1 MAGYVA
7 LVTIHLHFAEA
18 HDLKAKRKELKSF
31 TEQLRGRLGVAV
43 AEVEYQDKWQRA
55 TVVAAA
61 VAGSAHGAEGLADR
75 IGRFA
80 DSRFPD
86 GVQVEYALASFDEVS
101 GLG

>member
-1 MAGYVA
+1 LPGYVA
-7 LVTIHLHFAEA
+7 LVTIHLHFGEV

-43 AEVEYQDKWQRA
+43 AEVDHQDKWQRS

-61 VAGSAHGAEGLADR
+61 VAGTATGAQERADR
-75 IGRFA
+75 IARFA

-86 GVQVEYALASFDEVS
+86 GVRVERDVTSFDEVS

>member
-1 MAGYVA
+1 VAGYVA
-7 LVTIHLHFAEA
+7 LVRIHLHLGEV

-43 AEVEYQDKWQRA
+43 AEVDHQDKWQRS

-61 VAGSAHGAEGLADR
+61 VAGSATGAEDLADR

-86 GVQVEYALASFDEVS
+86 GVRVEHALASFDEVS
-101 GLG
+101 GIG

>member
-1 MAGYVA
+1 MSGYVA
-7 LVTIHLHFAEA
+7 LVTIHLHFAEV
-18 HDLKAKRKELKSF
+18 HDLKAKRKQLKSF

-43 AEVEYQDKWQRA
+43 AEVEHQDKWQRS

-61 VAGSAHGAEGLADR
+61 VAGSAHGAEDLADR
-75 IGRFA
+75 VARFA

-86 GVQVEYALASFDEVS
+86 GVRVQRTLASFNDVA

>member
-1 MAGYVA
+1 LPGYVA
-7 LVTIHLHFAEA
+7 LVTIHLHFGEV

-43 AEVEYQDKWQRA
+43 AEVDHMDKWQRS

-61 VAGSAHGAEGLADR
+61 VSGSARGVEDLADR
-75 IGRFA
+75 IRRFA
-80 DSRFPD
+80 DRRFPD
-86 GVQVEYALASFDEVS
+86 GVRVERALASVDEMT

>member
-1 MAGYVA
+1 VAGYVA
-7 LVTIHLHFAEA
+7 LVTIHLHLGEV
-18 HDLKAKRKELKSF
+18 HDLKAKRKQLKSF

-43 AEVEYQDKWQRA
+43 AEVDHHDKWQRS

-61 VAGSAHGAEGLADR
+61 VSGSAHGAQELADR

-80 DSRFPD
+80 DGRFPD
-86 GVQVEYALASFDEVS
+86 GVRVERNLASFDEVA

>member
-1 MAGYVA
+1 
-7 LVTIHLHFAEA
+7 VTIHLHLGEV

-43 AEVEYQDKWQRA
+43 AEVEHQDKWQRS
-55 TVVAAA
+55 TVVVAA
-61 VAGSAHGAEGLADR
+61 VAGSASGARLLADKVA
-75 IGRFA
+75 RFA

-86 GVQVEYALASFDEVS
+86 GVSVQCALASFDEVS

>member
-1 MAGYVA
+1 VA
-7 LVTIHLHFAEA
+7 LVTIHLHLAEV
-18 HDLKAKRKELKSF
+18 HDLKGKRKQLKSF

-43 AEVEYQDKWQRA
+43 AEVSHHDKWQRS

-61 VAGSAHGAEGLADR
+61 VSGTAHGAQELGDR

-86 GVQVEYALASFDEVS
+86 GVRVEQSLVSLDEVS

>member
-1 MAGYVA
+1 VPGYVA
-7 LVTIHLHFAEA
+7 LVTIHLHLGEV

-43 AEVEYQDKWQRA
+43 AEVDHMDKWQRS

-61 VAGSAHGAEGLADR
+61 VSGTARGVEDLADR
-75 IGRFA
+75 IARFA
-80 DSRFPD
+80 DGRFPD
-86 GVQVEYALASFDEVS
+86 GVRCERNLASFDEIA

>member
-1 MAGYVA
+1 VAGYVA
-7 LVTIHLHFAEA
+7 LVTIHLHLGEV

-43 AEVEYQDKWQRA
+43 AEVAHQDKWQRS

-61 VAGSAHGAEGLADR
+61 VSGTAHGAEDLADR

-86 GVQVEYALASFDEVS
+86 GVRVEHALASFDEVS

>member
-1 MAGYVA
+1 VA
-7 LVTIHLHFAEA
+7 LVTIHLHFSEV

-43 AEVEYQDKWQRA
+43 AEVEHQDKWQRS
-55 TVVAAA
+55 TVAVAA
-61 VAGSAHGAEGLADR
+61 VAGSARRAEELADR
-75 IGRFA
+75 VARFA

-86 GVQVEYALASFDEVS
+86 GVRVERALASFDEVS

>member
-7 LVTIHLHFAEA
+7 LVTIHLHLGEV

-31 TEQLRGRLGVAV
+31 VEQLRGRLGVAV
-43 AEVEYQDKWQRA
+43 AEVDHQDTWQRS

-61 VAGSAHGAEGLADR
+61 VAATARGAGEMGDR
-75 IGRFA
+75 IARFA

-86 GVQVEYALASFDEVS
+86 GVRVEQRLASFDEVS
-101 GLG
+101 GIG

>member
-7 LVTIHLHFAEA
+7 LVTIELHFSEV
-18 HDLKAKRKELKSF
+18 HDLKAKRKQLKSF

-43 AEVEYQDKWQRA
+43 AEVDHQDKWQRS

-61 VAGSAHGAEGLADR
+61 VSGTARGAQERAEQ

-86 GVQVEYALASFDEVS
+86 GVVCACNLASFDDVA

>member
-1 MAGYVA
+1 VPGYVA
-7 LVTIHLHFAEA
+7 LVTIHLHFGEV

-43 AEVEYQDKWQRA
+43 AEVDHQDKWQRS

-61 VAGSAHGAEGLADR
+61 VSGTASGAQELGDR
-75 IGRFA
+75 IARFA
-80 DSRFPD
+80 DGRFPD
-86 GVQVEYALASFDEVS
+86 GVRCESTLSAFDEIA

>member
-7 LVTIHLHFAEA
+7 LVTIHLHLGEV

-43 AEVEYQDKWQRA
+43 AEVDHQDKWQRA
-55 TVVAAA
+55 TVAAAA
-61 VAGSAHGAEGLADR
+61 VAGTAQGAHELGDR
-75 IGRFA
+75 IARFA

-86 GVQVEYALASFDEVS
+86 GVRVEQSLASFDEVA

>member
-1 MAGYVA
+1 VAGYVA
-7 LVTIHLHFAEA
+7 LVTIHLHLGEV

-43 AEVEYQDKWQRA
+43 AEVAHQDKWQRS

-61 VAGSAHGAEGLADR
+61 VSGTAQGAEDLADR

-86 GVQVEYALASFDEVS
+86 GVRVEHALASFDEVS

>member
-31 TEQLRGRLGVAV
+31 TEQLRGRLGIAV
-43 AEVEYQDKWQRA
+43 AEVEHQDKWQRA

>member
-7 LVTIHLHFAEA
+7 LVTIHLHFSEV

-31 TEQLRGRLGVAV
+31 TEQLRARLGVAV
-43 AEVEYQDKWQRA
+43 AEVEHQDKWQRS

-61 VAGSAHGAEGLADR
+61 VAGSMRGAEDRADR
-75 IGRFA
+75 VARFA

-86 GVQVEYALASFDEVS
+86 GVRVERALASFDEVT

>member
-7 LVTIHLHFAEA
+7 LVTIHVHLGEV
-18 HDLKAKRKELKSF
+18 HDLKAKRKQLKSF

-43 AEVEYQDKWQRA
+43 AEVDHQDKWQRS

-61 VAGSAHGAEGLADR
+61 VAGSASGAQQLADR
-75 IGRFA
+75 IARFA
-80 DSRFPD
+80 DGHFPD
-86 GVQVEYALASFDEVS
+86 GVRVEQRLASFDEVA

>member
-1 MAGYVA
+1 VPGYVA
-7 LVTIHLHFAEA
+7 LVTIHLHLGEV

-43 AEVEYQDKWQRA
+43 AEVDHMDKWQRS

-61 VAGSAHGAEGLADR
+61 VSGTARGVEDLADR
-75 IGRFA
+75 IARFA
-80 DSRFPD
+80 DSRFAD
-86 GVQVEYALASFDEVS
+86 GVRCERKLASFDEVA

>member
-1 MAGYVA
+1 VPGYVA
-7 LVTIHLHFAEA
+7 LVTIHVHLPEV
-18 HDLKAKRKELKSF
+18 HDLKAKRKQLKSF

-43 AEVEYQDKWQRA
+43 AEVDHQDKWQRS

-61 VAGSAHGAEGLADR
+61 VTGSAHDAKERADG

-86 GVQVEYALASFDEVS
+86 GVRVECTLASFDEVS